1 VTGVRQQ
8 GQGMDGKAD
17 GDFDDHEKKIQDDP
31 DNEGPI
37 DLF

>member
-1 VTGVRQQ
+1 
-8 GQGMDGKAD
+8 MDRKAD
-17 GDFDDHEKKIQDDP
+17 DDFDDHEKKIQDDP